1 MKARIAELLQTAVDQ
16 LVANGTLPEGTAP
29 AIRVDDSKDK
39 AHGDFASN
47 LAMMLAKPAGSPPRA
62 VAEALVA
69 ALPADPAISA
79 VEIAGPGFLNFRLD
93 SNLLD
98 QQIAALVADGSLGV
112 AVTDAPETVVI
123 DYSAPNLA
131 KEMHVGHLRST
142 IIGDALVRVF
152 TRLGHTV
159 IRQNH
164 VGDWG
169 TQFGMLLAH
178 FEAQPQDGEELL
190 LADLEGFYQAAKK
203 RFDADADFA
212 ERARA
217 LVVAMQSGDA
227 DCMALWHRFNDITLK
242 HADALYARLGVLLT
256 RDDLDGESRYNDDL
270 PRVVAD
276 LDAAGLLTEDAGAQC
291 VFLDEFTNKAGDPL
305 PLIIQKAGGGYLYAT
320 SDLATIRL
328 RVGEYRCDR
337 SLYVVDKRQHLHFQQ
352 VFAVARAA
360 GFLPDGKHFEHLG
373 FGTMNGEDGRPFKTR
388 TGGTVKLAALL
399 DEAVERAARV
409 VAEKL
414 PDASAEDAAN
424 ISERVG
430 IAAVKYADL
439 SKNRSTDYIFSFDKM
454 LSFDGNTA
462 PYLLYACARMASLM
476 RRAEAAGI
484 APAATPVLTEES
496 EQALAKHLTRYGQTL
511 EKVAER
517 GLPNLLCNYLF
528 ELASHYSTFYE
539 ACPVLNSAAD
549 VAASR
554 LALSTLT
561 HSVLVDG
568 LSLLGIDALERM

>member
-1 MKARIAELLQTAVDQ
+1 MKTRIAELLQTAVDH

-47 LAMMLAKPAGSPPRA
+47 LAMMLAKPAGKPPRELA
-62 VAEALVA
+62 QALID
-69 ALPADPAISA
+69 ALPADNAISG
-79 VEIAGPGFLNFRLD
+79 VEIAGPGFLNFRVASDVLSD
-93 SNLLD
+93 
-98 QQIAALVADGSLGV
+98 QIAALLADAELGV
-112 AVTDAPETVVI
+112 SAPAAPETVVI

-152 TRLGHTV
+152 ERLGHRV

-178 FEAQPQDGEELL
+178 FEANPADAEELL

-203 RFDADADFA
+203 QFDADPAFA

-217 LVVAMQSGDA
+217 LVVSMQSGDA
-227 DCMALWHRFNDITLK
+227 ECMALWHRFNDITLK

-256 RDDLDGESRYNDDL
+256 RDNLDGESRYNDDL

-276 LDAAGLLTEDAGAQC
+276 LDAAGLLTEDAGAKC

-305 PLIIQKAGGGYLYAT
+305 PLIIQKADGGYLYAT

-328 RVGEYRCDR
+328 RIGEYQCDR

-360 GFLPDGKHFEHLG
+360 GFLPESAHFEHLG

-388 TGGTVKLAALL
+388 AGGTVKLATLL

-414 PDASAEDAAN
+414 PNASSEEAAL

-439 SKNRSTDYIFSFDKM
+439 SKNRSTDYTFSFDGM

-476 RRAEAAGI
+476 RRCDAAGI
-484 APAATPVLTEES
+484 TAASVPALEMDAEVE
-496 EQALAKHLTRYGQTL
+496 LAKHLARYTQTL
-511 EKVAER
+511 DRVAER

-539 ACPVLNSAAD
+539 ACPVLNSEPA
-549 VAASR
+549 VASSR
-554 LALSTLT
+554 FALSSLT
-561 HSVLVDG
+561 HRVLVDG
-568 LSLLGIDALERM
+568 LKLLGIDALDRM

>member
-1 MKARIAELLQTAVDQ
+1 MKARIADLLQSAVDQ
-16 LVANGTLPEGTAP
+16 LIDQGSLPPGTSPV
-29 AIRVDDSKDK
+29 IRVDESKEK
-39 AHGDFASN
+39 AHGDYASN
-47 LAMMLAKPAGSPPRA
+47 LAMMLAKPAGKPPRA

-69 ALPADPAISA
+69 ALPDDPSISH
-79 VEIAGPGFLNFRLD
+79 VEIAGPGFLNFRV
-93 SNLLD
+93 SENLLAE
-98 QQIAALVADGSLGV
+98 QIAQLVADSQLGV
-112 AVTDAPETVVI
+112 PKAMPPKTVVI

-131 KEMHVGHLRST
+131 KQMHVGHLRST

-152 TRLGHTV
+152 MRLGHRV

-178 FEAQPQDGEELL
+178 FEANPTDGEDLL

-203 RFDADADFA
+203 RFDAEPKFA
-212 ERARA
+212 NRARE
-217 LVVAMQSGDA
+217 LVVSMQSGDA
-227 DCMALWHRFNDITLK
+227 HCMALWHRFNDITLK

-270 PRVVAD
+270 PKVVAD
-276 LDAAGLLTEDAGAQC
+276 LDAAGLLTIDDGAKC
-291 VFLDEFTNKAGDPL
+291 VFLNEFKNKAGETL
-305 PLIIQKAGGGYLYAT
+305 PLIIQKADGGYLYAT

-328 RVGEYRCDR
+328 RVNEYDCDY

-360 GFLPDGKHFEHLG
+360 GFLPHGKHFEHLG
-373 FGTMNGEDGRPFKTR
+373 FGTMNGEDGKPFKTR
-388 TGGTVKLAALL
+388 AGGTVKLATLL
-399 DEAVERAARV
+399 DEAIERAARV

-414 PDASAEDAAN
+414 PEASAEEAAN

-439 SKNRSTDYIFSFDKM
+439 SKNRSTDYRFSFDNM

-462 PYLLYACARMASLM
+462 PYLLYACARLASLR
-476 RRAEAAGI
+476 RRAEAADI
-484 APAATPVLTEES
+484 EPSKAPEISEDA
-496 EQALAKHLTRYGQTL
+496 EQALAKHLIRYAQTL

-539 ACPVLNSAAD
+539 ACPVISSAAD
-549 VAASR
+549 VASSR
-554 LALSTLT
+554 LALSNLT
-561 HSVLVDG
+561 HEILVDG
-568 LSLLGIDALERM
+568 LSLLGIEALDRM

>member
-1 MKARIAELLQTAVDQ
+1 MKVRIVELLQSAVDQ
-16 LVANGTLPEGTAP
+16 LVADGSLPPGTAP

-47 LAMMLAKPAGSPPRA
+47 LAMMLAKPAGKKPREL
-62 VAEALVA
+62 AEALLA
-69 ALPADPAISA
+69 ALPDDPSISA
-79 VEIAGPGFLNFRLD
+79 VEIAGPGFLNFRVD
-93 SNLLD
+93 EKLLEK
-98 QQIAALVADGSLGV
+98 QIAQLLADPELGV
-112 AVTDAPETVVI
+112 HKAIQSETVVI

-142 IIGDALVRVF
+142 IIGDSLVRVF
-152 TRLGHTV
+152 TRLGHKV

-178 FEAQPQDGEELL
+178 FEAEPADAEELL
-190 LADLEGFYQAAKK
+190 LSDLEAFYQAAKK
-203 RFDADADFA
+203 RFDSDEQFA
-212 ERARA
+212 MRARE
-217 LVVAMQSGDA
+217 LVVAMQAGDET
-227 DCMALWHRFNDITLK
+227 CMALWHRFNDITLK
-242 HADALYARLGVLLT
+242 HADALYERLGVMLT

-270 PRVVAD
+270 SRVVAD
-276 LDAAGLLTEDAGAQC
+276 LQASGLLTLDDGAQC
-291 VFLDEFTNKAGDPL
+291 VFLNEFTNKAGEPL
-305 PLIIQKAGGGYLYAT
+305 PLIVQKADGGYLYST
-320 SDLATIRL
+320 SDLATVRL
-328 RVGEYRCDR
+328 RVNEYNCDR

-360 GFLPDGKHFEHLG
+360 GFLPADKHFEHLG
-373 FGTMNGEDGRPFKTR
+373 FGTMNGEDGKPFKTR

-399 DEAVERAARV
+399 DEAVERATRI
-409 VAEKL
+409 VAQKL
-414 PDASAEDAAN
+414 PDAAKEDAER
-424 ISERVG
+424 ISERIG

-476 RRAEAAGI
+476 RRASQEGL
-484 APAATPVLTEES
+484 VLAVEPEFTEEA
-496 EQALAKHLTRYGQTL
+496 EKALAKHLTRYGQTL
-511 EKVAER
+511 DKVAER

-528 ELASHYSTFYE
+528 ELASFYSTFYE
-539 ACPVLNSAAD
+539 HCPVLGSSPT

-554 LALSTLT
+554 LALSKLT
-561 HSVLVDG
+561 HDVLLDG
-568 LSLLGIDALERM
+568 LNLLGIEALDRM